1 MSRKIQLPDYRNCS
15 INMISSVC
23 KSYNVN
29 TEHPGLPS
37 VDTLLNPRPK
47 NVVILVLD
55 GLGEEILKRNL
66 SADSWLRKHQSGTL
80 SSVFPST
87 TTTGT
92 MSFKTGL
99 QPIEHGWISLF
110 LYFKEVGEAVNLYL
124 NTNAY
129 SKKPV
134 NMEHVAN
141 EVLSYANIL
150 ELISEKNNGA
160 VRTYALSIIQARAM
174 SGVSQIIYQ
183 DFSEMCSLLST
194 LCQTEEPKVIYAYHD
209 CPDSTMHQFG
219 PYSKEAADTLLNI
232 DAELANLAEKCPDTL
247 FLISADHGQIEIDEV
262 IDLADY
268 PDLEATL
275 LMPPTGDARAKNFFV
290 KPGRHNEFKQLIKKY
305 LPDNFVLFSKA
316 EIAKAGLF
324 GDSKPHAKIDDFVG
338 DFWVISTG
346 NANLAY
352 STLYKLPIK
361 EPRGSHG
368 GLTHEEMTVPLIT
381 MRTKK

>member
-1 MSRKIQLPDYRNCS
+1 MSRKIQLPDYKNCS
-15 INMISSVC
+15 VNVISSVC
-23 KSYNVN
+23 KSYKVN
-29 TEHPGLPS
+29 TGHPGLPL
-37 VDTLLNPRPK
+37 VDSLLNPRPK

-55 GLGEEILKRNL
+55 GMGEYILKKNL
-66 SADSWLRKHQSGTL
+66 SADSFLRKHQVGVL

-92 MSFKTGL
+92 MCFKTGL

-124 NTNAY
+124 STNAY

-134 NMEHVAN
+134 SMAHVAN

-150 ELISEKNNGA
+150 ELISERNAGS

-174 SGVSQIIYQ
+174 DGVSQIIYQ
-183 DFSEMCSLLST
+183 DFSEMCGLLST
-194 LCQTEEPKVIYAYHD
+194 LCQTEESKVIYAYHD
-209 CPDSTMHQFG
+209 CPDNVMHQFG
-219 PYSKEAADTLLNI
+219 PYSRETAHALLDI

-247 FLISADHGQIEIDEV
+247 FLISADHGQIEVDEV
-262 IDLADY
+262 IDLANY
-268 PDLEATL
+268 PDLVSTL

-290 KPGRHNEFKQLIKKY
+290 KPGRHSEFERLIKKY
-305 LPDNFVLFSKA
+305 LPDKFALFSKA
-316 EIAKAGLF
+316 KIAEMGLL
-324 GDSKPHAKIDDFVG
+324 GDAKPHVKIDDFVG
-338 DFWVISTG
+338 DFWLVSTG

-352 STLYKLPIK
+352 STLYKLPVK

-368 GLTHEEMTVPLIT
+368 GLTKEEMTVPLIAV
-381 MRTKK
+381 RTK